1 MIEDDLT
8 KSTAKAPNPSYGNN
22 VRNVN
27 TSGALNNNK
36 AYNGNGSVVDYNSCQ
51 SKVGKSR
58 NQRILSCKEQNSS
71 SVRKNGETRKEDAD
85 ILRDSSA
92 IYSFS
97 SLYHGLKMA
106 RRGVLWKYGPSSYS
120 MNGLRNTLRLRESLL
135 HGTYRIQD
143 YQVFYIHEPKERRIV
158 ATRIKDRQF
167 QRSLCDSY
175 LYKAVTKSFIHDN
188 CACQKGKGVD
198 FALNRMDAHL
208 HKFYRDYGQDG
219 WYLKCDIHHY
229 FAETAH
235 ETAKKVMR
243 ERIDNE
249 AAYFHV
255 CQIIDSFDEGDKKGI
270 GLGSQ
275 VSQLI
280 ELAVLD
286 KLDHFIKEH
295 LGIKH
300 YIRYMDDFILLS
312 KDKTVLKNALFMIEQ
327 HLVDLGLHLNR
338 KTQLQPIGKGIEFLK
353 WKFTLT
359 PTGKVVRRMNRC
371 SITRERRKVKR
382 LELKLYKGEI
392 EWKDL
397 NSSVMSWRANA
408 LRGNCYKVVHK
419 MDILCGGIHER
430 YTQVKGTADTGAA
443 TRIAACQSRKR
454 EA

>member
-1 MIEDDLT
+1 
-8 KSTAKAPNPSYGNN
+8 
-22 VRNVN
+22 
-27 TSGALNNNK
+27 
-36 AYNGNGSVVDYNSCQ
+36 
-51 SKVGKSR
+51 
-58 NQRILSCKEQNSS
+58 
-71 SVRKNGETRKEDAD
+71 
-85 ILRDSSA
+85 
-92 IYSFS
+92 
-97 SLYHGLKMA
+97 
-106 RRGVLWKYGPSSYS
+106 
-120 MNGLRNTLRLRESLL
+120 
-135 HGTYRIQD
+135 
-143 YQVFYIHEPKERRIV
+143 
-158 ATRIKDRQF
+158 
-167 QRSLCDSY
+167 
-175 LYKAVTKSFIHDN
+175 
-188 CACQKGKGVD
+188 
-198 FALNRMDAHL
+198 MDAHL

-286 KLDHFIKEH
+286 KLDHFIKER

-443 TRIAACQSRKR
+443 ARIAACQSRKR